1 MSSTTRSE
9 SSPAQYTPDVSSS
22 DSDHEAGSSDSDS
35 EARCISSRVTAVT
48 WREHYE
54 RMNALRANRLAE
66 LERAIDHARHL
77 LRTTVAH
84 SFGEYMTSVTSLE
97 ALEREREQL
106 RSGVLYPQ
114 HQLIAGI
121 TLLGVNTYAC
131 CSGCSSLQSRS

>member
-1 MSSTTRSE
+1 MSSTIGSD

-22 DSDHEAGSSDSDS
+22 DSYS

-54 RMNALRANRLAE
+54 QVNALRADRLAE

-84 SFGEYMTSVTSLE
+84 SFGEYMTSVASLE
-97 ALEREREQL
+97 AFQREREQL
-106 RSGVLYPQ
+106 RSCVLYPQ

-121 TLLGVNTYAC
+121 ALLGANTYAC
-131 CSGCSSLQSRS
+131 CSGCASLQSRS